1 MVAAGVLAAR
11 VVGDLVPV
19 IAGLGEQLFGEQ
31 VHVRHEVLIGH
42 GVLAAANLRGK
53 LGAVLH
59 NQRVRRNVV
68 GLVGDRGAYALLP
81 LLQALPRRTVDEVH
95 GYLQADLLGPG
106 DDLRH
111 VRRRVGA
118 VEYL

>member
-11 VVGDLVPV
+11 VVGHLVPV
-19 IAGLGEQLFGEQ
+19 VAGFGEQLLGEQ
-31 VHVRHEVLIGH
+31 VHVRHEVFVGH
-42 GVLAAANLRGK
+42 GVFAAADLRGE

-59 NQRVRRNVV
+59 NQRVRRNMVR
-68 GLVGDRGAYALLP
+68 LVGDCGANTALP
-81 LLQALPRRTVDEVH
+81 LAQGLPRRAVNQVH